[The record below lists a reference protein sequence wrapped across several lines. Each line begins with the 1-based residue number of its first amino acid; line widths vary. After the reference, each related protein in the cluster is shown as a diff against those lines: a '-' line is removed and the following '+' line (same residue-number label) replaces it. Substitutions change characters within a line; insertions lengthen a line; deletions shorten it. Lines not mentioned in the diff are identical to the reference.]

1 LPFWHTTVVVEPGGT
16 TTVVFCGGGGLELLM
31 QPASNPAAARA
42 LNSAFIIDS
51 CSAKRSHV
59 AGRIFRFGRQ
69 PGQERM
75 THANVL
81 GILRT
86 MALLLQEQARFEN
99 TAAAAAAD
107 AHTVVGA

>member
-1 LPFWHTTVVVEPGGT
+1 
-16 TTVVFCGGGGLELLM
+16 
-31 QPASNPAAARA
+31 
-42 LNSAFIIDS
+42 
-51 CSAKRSHV
+51 
-59 AGRIFRFGRQ
+59 
-69 PGQERM
+69 M